1 MADTLYDTDFGLWI
15 DDTVA
20 KLRAGRYDEVDW
32 ENAIEELVAM
42 GKSQRQALRRRLEGL
57 LEHLLKRCYLA
68 NTYDNRGWELTIKEQ
83 RKEIGHLLEDSPSL
97 RPYLQEI
104 LPRVWV
110 EALADVRDR
119 YPMAVLPD
127 RYPFPSDIEAL
138 LQEVLWP

>member
-57 LEHLLKRCYLA
+57 LEHLLKRCL
-68 NTYDNRGWELTIKEQ
+68 
-83 RKEIGHLLEDSPSL
+83 
-97 RPYLQEI
+97 
-104 LPRVWV
+104 LPRQHLRQPRLGVNH
-110 EALADVRDR
+110 
-119 YPMAVLPD
+119 
-127 RYPFPSDIEAL
+127 
-138 LQEVLWP
+138 